1 MEVRTVIHSLIYTS
15 VLTMVSVLREAIL
28 FVNGIP
34 FGQLSD
40 ASLASADEI
49 IVTGLKSLEL
59 FNPLEDDAGSLSS
72 EVSESTSPTA
82 TTSQHHPTKTWTRDP
97 FLATPPVA
105 IGGAPFDT
113 LHDYALE
120 LSGPEDFALLISRAK
135 AEFVASLPPSALRQ
149 WIHWQKR
156 GVQQSFFRRGEEHE
170 ERGSPVFFPVAR
182 IQTQGTNEDKT
193 ISSKKIKRPISR
205 KYTDG
210 RSTHIPHGDKV
221 VSSSSLSSA
230 SQQPVKTINNSD
242 HEASVNTG
250 VGVANLVMPPS
261 TSRGDP
267 MTLVPADSVELSN
280 VVVGEGS
287 PLKSLHG
294 ILERRRKTGDE
305 PSKDGSNRKTLVFRG
320 RGGRESGQTD
330 DSAAGPR

>member
-34 FGQLSD
+34 FGQVFD
-40 ASLASADEI
+40 ASFASADEI

-59 FNPLEDDAGSLSS
+59 FNPLEDDAESFSS
-72 EVSESTSPTA
+72 EASESTSPTA
-82 TTSQHHPTKTWTRDP
+82 TTSQHNPTKTWTRDP
-97 FLATPPVA
+97 FLASTPAIA

-113 LHDYALE
+113 LHDYAVD

-170 ERGSPVFFPVAR
+170 ERGSSVFFPVAR

-193 ISSKKIKRPISR
+193 TSSKKIKRPMSR

-210 RSTHIPHGDKV
+210 PGTHIPHGDKAA
-221 VSSSSLSSA
+221 SSSSLSSA
-230 SQQPVKTINNSD
+230 SQQPVKTINTSY
-242 HEASVNTG
+242 HEESLNTG
-250 VGVANLVMPPS
+250 AANLVMPSS
-261 TSRGDP
+261 TSGGDP
-267 MTLVPADSVELSN
+267 MALVPAHSVELGN
-280 VVVGEGS
+280 VIVAEGS
-287 PLKSLHG
+287 PPKSLHR
-294 ILERRRKTGDE
+294 IAERRRKTGDE

-320 RGGRESGQTD
+320 RGGRESGQTH